1 MALELTRQ
9 VAVTHPVGVPY
20 PAAVQLDPL
29 AGSQVSYQRGC
40 HLTLIQT
47 APTPWPPFHTSC
59 SKSHV
64 LILPEHELFN
74 HNNVENHAMSQLL
87 FCIRS
92 DTTAY
97 ASPFLA
103 ILTRQGTAK

>member
-1 MALELTRQ
+1 MPGCCAAGPPGWFAGELPKGLPPDPDPNGTDT
-9 VAVTHPVGVPY
+9 VA
-20 PAAVQLDPL
+20 
-29 AGSQVSYQRGC
+29 
-40 HLTLIQT
+40 
-47 APTPWPPFHTSC
+47 PFHTSC

-97 ASPFLA
+97 ARPFLA

>member
-1 MALELTRQ
+1 MVLEVSRH
-9 VAVTHPVGVPY
+9 VAVTHPVGVPC

-74 HNNVENHAMSQLL
+74 HNNVEN
-87 FCIRS
+87 RS
-92 DTTAY
+92 LSRFLYCFRFDTTAY
-97 ASPFLA
+97 AKPVLV
-103 ILTRQGTAK
+103 ILT